1 MFIIGL
7 VSGVVTYMFITK
19 YAKFMLNLFGLND
32 KLEDAGDEFTYSRH
46 PMSESETDSESES
59 DYEDSDD
66 DSLFEYEDNPV
77 CKEEEIPCYM
87 KDFYEETTLSDDW
100 LKKSDTEK
108 KKILDD
114 EIDNYMNQDQKTKIK
129 DHLKNIKC

>member
-32 KLEDAGDEFTYSRH
+32 KLEDADVEITYGRH

-77 CKEEEIPCYM
+77 YKDEEISCYM

-108 KKILDD
+108 KNILDED
-114 EIDNYMNQDQKTKIK
+114 IDNYMNQDQKK
-129 DHLKNIKC
+129 